1 MTLIFHTCLRH
12 FQVHTVVVVVFFSKT
27 TLQRFSVNETLVG
40 KVCYITPSLHVSEV
54 NFFAMLMHALKSV
67 APLVCS
73 QRMLL
78 EVASSTLN

>member
-12 FQVHTVVVVVFFSKT
+12 FQVHAVAVVRKKT
-27 TLQRFSVNETLVG
+27 TLERNSANETLVG
-40 KVCYITPSLHVSEV
+40 KVCCITPSLRVSGV

-78 EVASSTLN
+78 GVASSTLN